1 MAQFN
6 TKLLSA
12 QNKDN
17 ISLCAELIKKGEVI
31 GIPTETVYG
40 LAGNALNTSA
50 IEKIFLAKGRPQDN
64 PLIVHICELSMLDD
78 LVYDIPPLAL
88 KLAEKFWPGPLTM
101 IMKKKDIIPFSTS
114 GGLDTV
120 GIRMPSHPVALE
132 LIKECGLP
140 LAAPSANL
148 SGLPSPTTAQHVF
161 KDLNGKIPAI
171 LDGGACSVGVE
182 STVICFENDGVR
194 ILRPGL
200 ISAEDFSQI
209 CTVHIDKG
217 VVEKVDSNEKV
228 RSPGMKYKHYSPKA
242 DIVIIEGDL
251 DGYINFMDTHY
262 SEGTYCVVFDED
274 EKYIKYPCMTYGNT
288 SRENARELFDV
299 LRELDDRGAERA
311 YFRCPDKKG
320 AGLAVYNRLL
330 RSAGFEVIKV

>member
-1 MAQFN
+1 MPEFE

-12 QNKDN
+12 QEKDN
-17 ISLCAELIKKGEVI
+17 IVYCAELIKKGEVI

-64 PLIVHICELSMLDD
+64 PLIVHICEMSMLDE

-88 KLAEKFWPGPLTM
+88 KLAEHFWPGPLTM

-120 GIRMPSHPVALE
+120 GIRMPSHPVALS
-132 LIKECGLP
+132 LIRECGLP

-148 SGLPSPTTAQHVF
+148 SGLPSPTTAKHVYN
-161 KDLNGKIPAI
+161 DLNGKIPAI

-182 STVICFENDGVR
+182 STVICFENGGVR

-200 ISAEDFSQI
+200 ISAEDLSSL

-217 VVEKVDSNEKV
+217 VVEKVDNNEKV

-242 DIVIIEGDL
+242 DIVIIEGTLNSYIDFIDKEYK
-251 DGYINFMDTHY
+251 DGTW
-262 SEGTYCVVFDED
+262 CVVFDED
-274 EKYIKYPCMTYGNT
+274 KDKIKYPCLSYGNT
-288 SRENARELFDV
+288 SKENARELFDV
-299 LRELDDRGAERA
+299 LRELDDLGAQKA

-330 RSAGFEVIKV
+330 RSAGFEVKKV